1 MDKEQAIA
9 MDTAAAEAGSVANEM
24 LAIVTH
30 DLRCPINTVSVGL
43 SMLDGGE
50 HSEAER
56 ADILRIIKRATDR
69 MDRLVADLLALATV
83 EGGRALPVKAAP
95 TDLRSLLEEV
105 RDAFAAPAAAQGRRL
120 ECRIPERLPAVQGD
134 RDRIDQVLANLI
146 GNALRFTPKGGTI
159 ALEATVEGGAV
170 RCSVAD
176 TGPGMTPDEVAR
188 LFDRFWQSE
197 KTARLGFGLGLKIAK
212 HIVEAHGGTLSVESA
227 PGIGSTFSFTIPLAE
242 GHVSAVGQAAGNGN
256 GHANGNGHSN
266 GNGHANGNGH
276 GNGNGNGHADGDG
289 RAVAARGEG
298 SRERRR
304 SAAFVQTR

>member
-1 MDKEQAIA
+1 MENEQAIS
-9 MDTAAAEAGSVANEM
+9 MGMMAADAEAVANEM

-43 SMLDGGE
+43 SLLDGGE
-50 HSEAER
+50 HSAEER

-83 EGGRALPVKAAP
+83 EGGRALLVDPAP

-105 RDAFAAPAAAQGRRL
+105 RDAFVGPAASQGRHL
-120 ECRIPERLPAVQGD
+120 ECRLPETLPAVHAD
-134 RDRIDQVLANLI
+134 RDRIDQVLANLL

-159 ALEATVEGGAV
+159 TLEASVDGGAL

-176 TGPGMTPDEVAR
+176 TGPGMTAEEVAR

-197 KTARLGFGLGLKIAK
+197 KTASLGFGLGLKIAK
-212 HIVEAHGGTLSVESA
+212 HIVDAHGGTLTVESA
-227 PGIGSTFSFTIPLAE
+227 PGMGSTFSFTIPLAD
-242 GHVSAVGQAAGNGN
+242 GRVAAGQASGNGN
-256 GHANGNGHSN
+256 GRA
-266 GNGHANGNGH
+266 
-276 GNGNGNGHADGDG
+276 NGNGHADGNGHTGADG
-289 RAVAARGEG
+289 RGDRIAPVAVSGNGHG

-304 SAAFVQTR
+304 SASVQAR